1 MGSDLEPA
9 RAGFISVSHH
19 FLAFHVTLN
28 NLFNSGCFSFL
39 SCKPEII
46 IVPSLLFVN
55 FK

>member
-1 MGSDLEPA
+1 MGSDQEPA
-9 RAGFISVSHH
+9 RAGFKSISHP
-19 FLAFHVTLN
+19 FLAFHVTSN

-39 SCKPEII
+39 SCKPELI